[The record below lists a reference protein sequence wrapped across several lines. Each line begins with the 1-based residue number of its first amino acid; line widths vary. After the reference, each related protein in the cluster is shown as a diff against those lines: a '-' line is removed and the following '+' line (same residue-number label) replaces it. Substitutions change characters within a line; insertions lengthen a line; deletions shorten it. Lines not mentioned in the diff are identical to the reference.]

1 MQNVDPQ
8 FKNTVL
14 VRIALC
20 LFQHILYLEIA
31 KPDATSV
38 WLSKANFPKL
48 YFLFWLRFDGKGRFP
63 CV

>member
-20 LFQHILYLEIA
+20 LFQCILYLEIA

-48 YFLFWLRFDGKGRFP
+48 YFLF
-63 CV
+63 